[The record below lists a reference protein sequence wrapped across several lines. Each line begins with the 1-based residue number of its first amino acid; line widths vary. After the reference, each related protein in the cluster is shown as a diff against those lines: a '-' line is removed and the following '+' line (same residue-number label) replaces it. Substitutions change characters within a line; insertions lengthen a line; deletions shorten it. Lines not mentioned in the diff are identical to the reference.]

1 MKILITG
8 ATGLVGQILIKKLLS
23 EGHDISFLTS
33 RKNAVNSLEGCKG
46 YYWNIKEQLIDVSC
60 IAGVEKIIH
69 LAGANV
75 SNSWSDSYKNEIIN
89 SRVHSS
95 KLLFE
100 TLKRNTHQVNQ
111 LVSAS
116 AIGIY
121 KNSLTTVYNE
131 ESAVFSEAFLGEV
144 VQKWEASV
152 SVFSTLN
159 IKVAKVRIGV
169 VLSSTGGA
177 LEKIIQPIKWGL
189 GAPLD
194 SGNQVMSWI
203 HISDLS
209 QLIVFLMQENKN
221 GVFNAVAPNPVT
233 NSELTKKIASKL
245 KKPLFLPNVPKFVL
259 KLMLGEMHQI
269 VCESQNVS
277 SEKVENNG
285 FSFKYKTIDR
295 ALDSLL

>member
-8 ATGLVGQILIKKLLS
+8 ATGLVGQILIKKLLL
-23 EGHDISFLTS
+23 EGHDINFLTS
-33 RKNAVNSLEGCKG
+33 RKNAITSLIGCKG
-46 YYWNIKEQLIDVSC
+46 YYWNIKEQFIDSSC

-75 SNSWSDSYKNEIIN
+75 SNRWSTSYKKEIID
-89 SRVHSS
+89 SRVNSS
-95 KLLFE
+95 KLLYKV
-100 TLKRNTHQVNQ
+100 LKNNTHKVNQ
-111 LVSAS
+111 LLSAS

-121 KNSLTTVYNE
+121 EDSLTAIYNE
-131 ESAVFSEAFLGEV
+131 ESTVFSNTFLGEV

-169 VLSSTGGA
+169 VLSSSGGA

-194 SGNQVMSWI
+194 SGKQVMSWI
-203 HISDLS
+203 HLSDLS
-209 QLIVFLMQENKN
+209 QLIIFLMQENKK

-233 NSELTKKIASKL
+233 NSELTKEIASKL
-245 KKPLFLPNVPKFVL
+245 KKPLLLPNVPKFVL

-277 SEKVENNG
+277 SEKIEGQG
-285 FSFKYKTIDR
+285 FCFTYSNMNE
-295 ALDSLL
+295 ALDNLL